1 MSRLLSSPPGSGN
14 RLFFRPVPRYGS
26 RMKNIAPRY
35 RPGMQ
40 WHELER
46 IADPARRWRFIEW
59 LIRYWQR
66 KTFA

>member
-1 MSRLLSSPPGSGN
+1 
-14 RLFFRPVPRYGS
+14 
-26 RMKNIAPRY
+26 MKNITPRY